1 MLVFAEGIV
10 YSFRLILRGNIHLRK
25 SLPFELSREKTFFD
39 SLGDW
44 LGDVLYDELPERG
57 FECRDEQI
65 FMAYQIEQ
73 ALKEKNVL
81 FAEAGVGT
89 GKTIAYLLPA
99 VSYARYTGKPALI
112 ACADETLIDQ
122 LVKEGG
128 DIHKLRDVL
137 GLDID
142 VRLAKSRDQY
152 LCLKRFEEA
161 EKTETEDWID
171 DIALSIPD
179 GVYAQGSMIAVQ
191 PYGERSDYP
200 LVTDEDWE
208 KVNYNSIMQ
217 CAVCDLRNRCG
228 QTLHRAHY
236 RKSTDLIICSQDF
249 LMEHLA
255 TKESREREGQLPLL
269 PEVSMMVLDEGHL
282 LEYAAQKALTYK
294 VQAYTIVELLERLM
308 VDGVRERTLYA
319 MEHLQDHHELF
330 FDQLRED
337 VIKSEEERKR
347 IVKSERLIQLGE
359 QVIANVDQ
367 LLEEFVFESEL
378 YMIPEYEL
386 NMAEEF
392 LEHYVAAIRIF
403 VAQGDAVD
411 WLEDTDGEETLVIM
425 PRLITDVLSETL
437 FSKKMPIVFSSATL
451 SVNKDFSYIASSLGI
466 EQYQSFS
473 VPSPFDYEEVMKIYL
488 HELSQSEKTA
498 KVEQLLKDD
507 KQTLILFK
515 SKQAM
520 NHFKSNVGLMERLNI
535 AFEGDRELSAIVREF
550 QNGEV
555 KTLCSYHLWEGLDL
569 PEEALTRVII
579 FDLPFPPHDP
589 LFDAK
594 RSFAQNP
601 FEEVELPFMQLR
613 LQQGMGRLIRTSND
627 HGDIH
632 ILLNNE
638 EVKVKPNFV
647 DILAVEPQ

>member
-1 MLVFAEGIV
+1 M
-10 YSFRLILRGNIHLRK
+10 RQ
-25 SLPFELSREKTFFD
+25 SLPFELSKDSSFYD
-39 SLGDW
+39 SLGNW
-44 LGDVLYDELPERG
+44 LGDVLYDELPEKG

-128 DIHKLRDVL
+128 DVHKLRDHL
-137 GLDID
+137 GLKID

-161 EKTETEDWID
+161 EKTESDEWID
-171 DIALSIPD
+171 DIAFSIPD
-179 GVYAQGSMIAVQ
+179 GVYAQGSMIAVK
-191 PYGERSDYP
+191 PYGDRSDYHA
-200 LVTDEDWE
+200 VGDEDWQ
-208 KVNYNSIMQ
+208 KVNYNAIMQ

-236 RKSTDLIICSQDF
+236 RQSTDLIICSQDF

-269 PEVSMMVLDEGHL
+269 PEVSMIVLDEGHL
-282 LEYAAQKALTYK
+282 LEYAAQKAMTYK
-294 VQAYTIVELLERLM
+294 VQASTIVQLLERLM

-319 MEHLQDHHELF
+319 MEKLQDDHELF

-337 VIKSEEERKR
+337 LLPSEEERKR
-347 IVKSERLIQLGE
+347 IQKSPRLIQLGK
-359 QVIANVDQ
+359 QVIDDVEQ
-367 LLEEFVFESEL
+367 LLEELVFESEL
-378 YMIPEYEL
+378 YMIPEYDL

-392 LEHYVAAIRIF
+392 LEHYMASIRIF

-425 PRLITDVLSETL
+425 PRLITEVLGEKL

-451 SVNKDFSYIASSLGI
+451 SVNKDFSYIAYSLGI
-466 EQYQSFS
+466 KKYQSFS
-473 VPSPFDYEEVMKIYL
+473 VPSPFDYEDVMKVYI
-488 HELSQSEKTA
+488 HELDQQEKVA
-498 KVEQLLKDD
+498 KVEELLRDGEK
-507 KQTLILFK
+507 TLILFK

-520 NHFKSNVGLMERLNI
+520 QTFKSQLSMMMRLKVG
-535 AFEGDRELSAIVREF
+535 FEGDRELSAIVRDF
-550 QNGEV
+550 QQDAIQ
-555 KTLCSYHLWEGLDL
+555 TLCSYHLWEGLDL
-569 PEEALTRVII
+569 PEKALTRVII

-594 RSFAQNP
+594 RAFAEDA
-601 FEEVELPFMQLR
+601 FEEVEMPFMQLR
-613 LQQGMGRLIRTSND
+613 LQQGIGRLIRTSND
-627 HGDIH
+627 YGDIH
-632 ILLNNE
+632 ILLNE
-638 EVKVKPNFV
+638 EEAKVKSEFQA
-647 DILAVEPQ
+647 ILPVEPK

>member
-1 MLVFAEGIV
+1 M
-10 YSFRLILRGNIHLRK
+10 RK
-25 SLPFELSREKTFFD
+25 SLPFVLTKDRSFFE

-44 LGDVLYDELPERG
+44 MGDVLYDELPEKG

-128 DIHKLRDVL
+128 DIYKLQKTL
-137 GLDID
+137 GLEID

-161 EKTETEDWID
+161 EKVETDEWID
-171 DIALSIPD
+171 DISFSIPD
-179 GVYAQGSMIAVQ
+179 GVYAQGSMIAIQ

-200 LVTDEDWE
+200 TVSDEDWQ

-217 CAVCDLRNRCG
+217 CSVCDLRNRCG

-236 RKSTDLIICSQDF
+236 RKSADLIICSQDF

-255 TKESREREGQLPLL
+255 TKESREREGQLALL
-269 PEVSMMVLDEGHL
+269 PDVSMIVLDEGHL
-282 LEYAAQKALTYK
+282 LEYAAQKAMTYK
-294 VQAYTIVELLERLM
+294 VQATTIVQLLERLM

-319 MEHLQDHHELF
+319 MEKLQDDHELF
-330 FDQLRED
+330 FDQLRD
-337 VIKSEEERKR
+337 DLVASEEERKR
-347 IVKSERLIQLGE
+347 ISKSPNLLKYGKQLIQDVE
-359 QVIANVDQ
+359 T
-367 LLEEFVFESEL
+367 LLEEFVFESEM

-386 NMAEEF
+386 NMAEEY
-392 LEHYVAAIRIF
+392 LEQYEASLRIF
-403 VAQGDAVD
+403 IAQGDAVD
-411 WLEDTDGEETLVIM
+411 WLEETDGEETLVIM
-425 PRLITDVLSETL
+425 PRLITEVLAEKL
-437 FSKKMPIVFSSATL
+437 FSKKLPIIFSSATL
-451 SVNKDFSYIASSLGI
+451 SVKKDFSYIAYSLGI
-466 EQYQSFS
+466 RDYQSFS
-473 VPSPFDYEEVMKIYL
+473 VPSPFDYEEVMRIYL
-488 HELSQSEKTA
+488 HELSQKEKTA
-498 KVEQLLKDD
+498 RVQQLLRDGEK
-507 KQTLILFK
+507 TLILFK

-520 NHFKSNVGLMERLNI
+520 LDFKAELPLMERMYV
-535 AFEGDRELSAIVREF
+535 AFEGDRELSGIVRDF
-550 QNGEV
+550 QEGTI

-594 RSFAQNP
+594 RTFAENP
-601 FEEVELPFMQLR
+601 YEEVELPFMQLR

-627 HGDIH
+627 RGDIH
-632 ILLNNE
+632 ILLNE
-638 EVKVKPNFV
+638 EEAKQRETFQ
-647 DILAVEPQ
+647 DILAVTPEIK